1 MHIHIHICT
10 HRERKGKKKE
20 GERESL
26 FEMAW
31 ELGREYSGEKEQD
44 QGLLPEQVNLK
55 MKHHACSGE
64 VPSSCTLAED
74 VTPCLF

>member
-1 MHIHIHICT
+1 MV
-10 HRERKGKKKE
+10 
-20 GERESL
+20 
-26 FEMAW
+26 W

-55 MKHHACSGE
+55 MKRHACSGE

-74 VTPCLF
+74 ETPCLF